1 MNEIYQTLVSTL
13 LTPIAFG
20 LAVFTAWLL
29 RDQIRAIII
38 AAGITHAEVSKDG
51 VKVDIDIEKLTKDL
65 YSKQGM
71 GKPSSE
77 DVQEVTTLIKTF
89 SPFVAGRRILWVD
102 NEPSNN
108 HLERET
114 LTSWGV
120 DVQTRRTTD
129 EALTELRDKKEIPY
143 DLVISDWFRGGKPE
157 GKRLAEAMHSKEE
170 KLEIPILF
178 YFFAGDQNLFKSIK
192 GEPQS
197 LQAIGATSSPR
208 ELLRWTFAE
217 LVRAFLRDT
226 KTNLE
231 L

>member
-1 MNEIYQTLVSTL
+1 MNEIYQTLLSTL

-38 AAGITHAEVSKDG
+38 AAGITHAEVSKEG

-89 SPFVAGRRILWVD
+89 SPYVAGRRILWVD

-108 HLERET
+108 HLEREI
-114 LTSWGV
+114 LTSWGA
-120 DVQTRRTTD
+120 DVQTKRTTD
-129 EALTELRDKKEIPY
+129 EALTELRNKKETSY
-143 DLVISDWFRGGKPE
+143 DLVISDWFRKGKPE
-157 GKRLAEAMHSKEE
+157 GKRLAEAMHSTEE
-170 KLEIPILF
+170 KLETPILF
-178 YFFAGDQNLFKSIK
+178 YFFAGDPNLFKSIK
-192 GEPQS
+192 GEAQS

-226 KTNLE
+226 KTNLA